1 MGQQLGG
8 ARGPAATEQ
17 SQEGLLGSQEGPAT
31 RKSRSPEPGARPAPR
46 RAPATRSAAAGA
58 GAPGPQLA
66 SASPQAGPAHSP
78 RRSGGRRAG
87 AMQRDGGQAA
97 EPLFLPPGSAGDLF
111 RGSSVIWTH
120 SRNLA
125 SLPVQPDTMADPGD
139 TKEQDTEEPKK
150 RKGGWP
156 KGKKRKPSRDLSVP
170 RAPTTGYVIFLN
182 EQRSQLQAEHPD
194 LPFTE
199 ITKLLATQWAQLPQ
213 ERKQRYIYQ
222 ADEDKQRYIRELQA
236 YQSSEAY
243 RAFLRRRAAHE
254 ALCGT
259 PGDAVESEQLDFSAI
274 DGTGDGDLHCRTCHQ
289 CFSSRHN
296 KREHLLGRQHL
307 HNLTGEFEKDSAEY
321 LRHLEPPEEEESQD
335 LHPAESEEEAEGAS
349 VLGLGALAPGKSFA
363 SLDLR
368 FWQEFIW
375 KLLNMKEFELGELRS
390 TLERAQAEQEALQR
404 QLAEFQSQQQRLEV
418 ELAGLRTCGL
428 VLQKELENLNLLLL
442 LSCFGLQA
450 ADTVVT
456 LGTLGTGGMPGGA
469 GCHPG
474 VLL

>member
-1 MGQQLGG
+1 
-8 ARGPAATEQ
+8 
-17 SQEGLLGSQEGPAT
+17 
-31 RKSRSPEPGARPAPR
+31 
-46 RAPATRSAAAGA
+46 
-58 GAPGPQLA
+58 
-66 SASPQAGPAHSP
+66 
-78 RRSGGRRAG
+78 
-87 AMQRDGGQAA
+87 MQRDGGQAA